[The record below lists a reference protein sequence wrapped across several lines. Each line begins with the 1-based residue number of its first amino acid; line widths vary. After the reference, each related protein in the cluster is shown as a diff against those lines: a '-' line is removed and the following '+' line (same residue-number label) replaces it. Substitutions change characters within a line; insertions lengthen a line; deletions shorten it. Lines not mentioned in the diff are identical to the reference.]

1 MRVFGNKFDK
11 FFFFTKF
18 NVLSKD
24 QFGFRATFSTE
35 YAIANIYDKF
45 INNLDKGLS
54 SCAIFLDLAK
64 AFDSVSHQI
73 LLRKLHHYGAGGR
86 ALELFKSYLSCR
98 SQFVKL
104 NGIKSSLA
112 RVQFGV
118 PQGSI
123 LGPLLFLIFINHLP
137 NASKLYVKLFADDT
151 FLCAQNKDF
160 TDLERDVNT
169 ELQWIRCLS
178 GLHQTT
184 LL

>member
-1 MRVFGNKFDK
+1 M
-11 FFFFTKF
+11 
-18 NVLSKD
+18 
-24 QFGFRATFSTE
+24 
-35 YAIANIYDKF
+35 
-45 INNLDKGLS
+45 
-54 SCAIFLDLAK
+54 
-64 AFDSVSHQI
+64 
-73 LLRKLHHYGAGGR
+73 
-86 ALELFKSYLSCR
+86 
-98 SQFVKL
+98 
-104 NGIKSSLA
+104 A
-112 RVQFGV
+112 RVEFGV

-123 LGPLLFLIFINHLP
+123 LGPLLFLIFINDLP